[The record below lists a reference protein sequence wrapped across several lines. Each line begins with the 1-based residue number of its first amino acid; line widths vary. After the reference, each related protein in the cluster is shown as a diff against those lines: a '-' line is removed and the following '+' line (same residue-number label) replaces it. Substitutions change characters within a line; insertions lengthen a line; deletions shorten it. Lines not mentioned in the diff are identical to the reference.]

1 VSAVDDFE
9 GAGVVV
15 NKSSNRCWPGLSV
28 FDQGLR
34 VRRAAITYTR
44 YQLSVVA
51 SDAVEL
57 IASAGGWMY
66 DRMRAGWD
74 VSVAVAESP
83 DLRPLQ
89 ILGVT
94 PLVADQGF
102 DSAVDGL
109 ASAAIAI
116 APEILESNGNVR
128 REVLKALDD
137 GVTEVTF
144 WGAAMPRGL
153 RGRVDR
159 VQHRLSSA
167 ARAFKAHSLAAAGI
181 PATAIGAT
189 EELYC
194 AAPWYDASRRDPKV
208 MVCCPADR

>member
-1 VSAVDDFE
+1 M
-9 GAGVVV
+9 
-15 NKSSNRCWPGLSV
+15 L
-28 FDQGLR
+28 DQGIR
-34 VRRAAITYTR
+34 VRRCAVSHTR

-51 SDAVEL
+51 TDAAEL

-66 DRMRAGWD
+66 DRVRAGWD
-74 VSVAVAESP
+74 VSVAVAEST

-116 APEILESNGNVR
+116 APEILESKGNVR

-137 GVTEVTF
+137 GVTEVTL
-144 WGAAMPRGL
+144 WGATMPRGL
-153 RGRVDR
+153 CGRVDR
-159 VQHRLSSA
+159 MQHRLSSA

-181 PATAIGAT
+181 PATAISAT

-194 AAPWYDASRRDPKV
+194 AAPWYDASRRDPEV